1 MAFKNSDG
9 LAYSNSL
16 PDNTCLS
23 LLGFRTHVN
32 WKILVGFNLKSSS
45 DLLTEGRVVEMPEY
59 CTQNGKHDV
68 WKTKL
73 DATKNMLNS
82 ASVNGNE
89 LFRIVKQMDRS

>member
-1 MAFKNSDG
+1 M
-9 LAYSNSL
+9 
-16 PDNTCLS
+16 
-23 LLGFRTHVN
+23 
-32 WKILVGFNLKSSS
+32 
-45 DLLTEGRVVEMPEY
+45 LTEGRVVEMQEY

-89 LFRIVKQMDRS
+89 LFRIAKQMDRS